1 MCVIL
6 IWRKNYPKII
16 FTWKQQLKKYSFF
29 TCGPP
34 KWVVTSCLCSKWIR
48 RILTPIHIILL
59 TVSTHPSLS
68 TWFLDSYRPTTP
80 TRPLTIIV
88 LFRRP
93 PVQLQSI
100 LRLRPFTSIRLT
112 GITVLLLCPIL
123 NQLRHNSIN
132 NNNCR
137 PRQPQVI
144 ILFLPKITWNRLS
157 VHIKFSLYISR
168 IFTKKTYVFNLTEKI
183 S

>member
-1 MCVIL
+1 MLIL

-16 FTWKQQLKKYSFF
+16 FTRKQQLKKYSFF

-137 PRQPQVI
+137 PRLPQVI
-144 ILFLPKITWNRLS
+144 ILFSQKLREIG
-157 VHIKFSLYISR
+157 FLYI
-168 IFTKKTYVFNLTEKI
+168 
-183 S
+183 